1 MPTPVRQAAAIPL
14 LNGMVCMVTSR
25 SGRRWVLPKGR
36 IEWKQSPA
44 EAAAAEAWEEA
55 GLIGKVADL
64 ASGVYEYEKYG
75 VPHVVEV
82 FVMQVEAAR
91 TQWPERN
98 ERTREWVTPEEAM
111 SRIEE
116 PELRAMVAGVCGV
129 ETVASGQWPET

>member
-1 MPTPVRQAAAIPL
+1 MPTSVRQAAAIPL

-55 GLIGKVADL
+55 GLVGRVGEQPVG
-64 ASGVYEYEKYG
+64 SYEYEKYG
-75 VPHVVEV
+75 AVHAVQV
-82 FVMQVEAAR
+82 FVMQVDSAR

-98 ERTREWVTPEEAM
+98 ERTREWVTPEEAIG
-111 SRIEE
+111 RIEE
-116 PELRAMVAGVCGV
+116 PDLRALVAAVCGV
-129 ETVASGQWPET
+129 AVVGVE